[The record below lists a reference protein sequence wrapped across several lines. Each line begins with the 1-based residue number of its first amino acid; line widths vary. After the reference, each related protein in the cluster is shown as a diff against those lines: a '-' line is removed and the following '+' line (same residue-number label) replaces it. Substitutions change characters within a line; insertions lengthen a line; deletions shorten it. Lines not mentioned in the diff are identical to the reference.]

1 MGLPLPVD
9 WAPGVKGRDPD
20 SQAGQQLTSGGARK
34 NSRDKRETPGGSNS
48 DKVGAPAP
56 CGRPD
61 DLRGGGQGWAAES
74 AVSTWLRRWEA
85 AGMCALHCERYYHTV
100 GGGGGAAPRRGAR
113 NLSWEYEDCGRLEGR
128 HGRGTGSPPGPRVW
142 RGDRS
147 PEPGTER
154 QPRRDGRRLDPDY
167 QEDPRR
173 EEGRSVDHRR
183 LDRDWECYR
192 TERSYR
198 EPRAC
203 GRDYDYHYRTSDRRC
218 PDGEDLRR
226 PKTVYVDGK
235 SLDRGYGY
243 CGKAGRWDMDDRP
256 LNGDFRDYRRERNMY
271 PTIDDY
277 DRYPVEHRKARGRY
291 DYDPYCRDNS
301 YPRKGG
307 RRFEES
313 RSLEEASD
321 CRKPS
326 RGSMDRG
333 KMYCDC
339 EECRRGGSCSRC
351 DSPPHRDSGYCR
363 EVDTG
368 GPENWETGR
377 KDYKDYRRHGYGSML
392 SNGDAR
398 GYDYRDSDE
407 DYDVSRKD
415 RCQTMDLKPSAT
427 VDGEEVWEART
438 SPKKRIQEC
447 DGPFEVGGRDRD
459 CGELAFRA
467 KGMQNSRNRSG
478 LSFDSDFDELNE
490 FGSCSPSRISP
501 EWRDDHDMVE
511 AEPNTDLWERNSL
524 YRRTAPCTLRR
535 SDFVQNRRKKT
546 EMTLSSQPESPE
558 SPSVS
563 AATEDP
569 GQRMLEKRSKILE
582 ELKQTEK
589 DYVRDLEMCV
599 EQIMVPLQ
607 RSQAQNIDFEGL
619 FGNIH
624 AVLTVSKMLLSSF
637 EASDS
642 IGPVFLKHKT
652 ELEDVYKE
660 YCQNHEEAIALLEAY
675 EKDEKIQK
683 HVLEYL
689 EVLKAMYREWG
700 GTNYINLGSF
710 LIKPVQRV
718 MRYPLL
724 LMELLNATPETH
736 PDKAP
741 LTKAVLVVKEINV
754 NINEYKRRKDLVL
767 KYRKGD
773 EDTLIDKISKLNIH
787 SIIKKSNRVSS
798 HLKHLTGL
806 APQIKDEAFEE
817 TEKNFRMQER
827 LIKSFIRDLSLYLQH
842 VRESAC
848 AKVVAAESMR
858 NLYVDKGSKGSSDLE
873 LLQEVHR
880 RISEKLFTD
889 FKARTDKLVIKPLN
903 QLLTMFAGPHKLVQ
917 KRFDKL
923 LDFHNCTERSEKLKD
938 KRTLEELQSAK
949 NNYEALNAQLLD
961 ELPKFHCYAKELFAS
976 CVRGYAEAHSNFV
989 RLAMEELKPLLLLLG
1004 VAGSE
1009 GNLIAVFQE
1018 EHNRVLQQLQV
1029 FTFFPEVI
1037 AAVKK
1042 PFERK
1047 SVERQS
1053 QSQPVRRT
1061 ILGPPNYTM
1070 QSDKHRVALLAKYP
1084 PEKLFHAE
1092 RNFNAAQ
1099 ELDVSLLEGD
1109 IVGVIKQQDPMGSQ
1123 NRWLIDNGASK
1134 GFVYSSFLKPYNP
1147 RQSHSDV
1154 SVGSH
1159 SSTESGYG
1167 GSSPILSRQN
1177 SNNTLTFNA
1186 NSPSVTFS
1194 TANPETDGSSAAVIS
1209 QVDASEGNSCNS
1221 YKRSKD
1227 SDGPTL
1233 ANQWDARET
1242 TVVADV
1248 VQSSNNRR
1256 YSQQDTVN
1264 ISTTRK
1270 KLEKGRTVEP
1280 PKSSRRIAPS
1290 PIERDSEQDSSESEG
1305 NQVYY
1310 AVYTFEAR
1318 CSNELSVTANQ
1329 KLRILEFED
1338 LTGNKEWWLAEHDG
1352 RQGYVPSS
1360 YIRKSEYT

>member
-1 MGLPLPVD
+1 
-9 WAPGVKGRDPD
+9 
-20 SQAGQQLTSGGARK
+20 
-34 NSRDKRETPGGSNS
+34 
-48 DKVGAPAP
+48 
-56 CGRPD
+56 
-61 DLRGGGQGWAAES
+61 
-74 AVSTWLRRWEA
+74 
-85 AGMCALHCERYYHTV
+85 MCALHYERHYHTV
-100 GGGGGAAPRRGAR
+100 GGGPAAPRRDGR
-113 NLSWEYEDCGRLEGR
+113 GLSWEYEDCSRLERRYGAD
-128 HGRGTGSPPGPRVW
+128 SPPGHRAW
-142 RGDRS
+142 RGDCGPDPRV
-147 PEPGTER
+147 ER
-154 QPRRDGRRLDPDY
+154 PPRRDGRRLDRDC
-167 QEDPRR
+167 QQDPRR
-173 EEGRSVDHRR
+173 DEGRYVDHRR
-183 LDRDWECYR
+183 VDRGWEYDRTDRD
-192 TERSYR
+192 YR
-198 EPRAC
+198 EDRAC
-203 GRDYDYHYRTSDRRC
+203 DRDCDYYRASDRRY
-218 PDGEDLRR
+218 PDGEDPRR
-226 PKTVYVDGK
+226 PKTVYVDAK
-235 SLDRGYGY
+235 SLDRDYSCYG
-243 CGKAGRWDMDDRP
+243 KDGRWNVDDRP
-256 LNGDFRDYRRERNMY
+256 LNGNFRDYRLERGMH
-271 PTIDDY
+271 PAIDDY
-277 DRYPVEHRKARGRY
+277 DQDLVERRKASSRY
-291 DYDPYCRDNS
+291 DCDPYCRDNS
-301 YPRKGG
+301 YPRKGP
-307 RRFEES
+307 RRYDET
-313 RSLEEASD
+313 RSLEEAPED

-326 RGSMDRG
+326 CQSVDRG
-333 KMYCDC
+333 KMRCAYEDS
-339 EECRRGGSCSRC
+339 RKGGRSTSHRDNGYYREM
-351 DSPPHRDSGYCR
+351 DSPVGL
-363 EVDTG
+363 
-368 GPENWETGR
+368 ENWERGR
-377 KDYKDYRRHGYGSML
+377 EDYKESRRYGYGTTQW
-392 SNGDAR
+392 NGDAR
-398 GYDYRDSDE
+398 GYDHRDSDE
-407 DYDVSRKD
+407 DYESCRTD
-415 RCQTMDLKPSAT
+415 RVQTIYHKPSAP
-427 VDGEEVWEART
+427 VDGEEVGRVRN
-438 SPKKRIQEC
+438 SPRKRVQEC
-447 DGPFEVGGRDRD
+447 DGFVEVGERDQER
-459 CGELAFRA
+459 GELGFRA
-467 KGMQNSRNRSG
+467 KGLQNSRNRSG
-478 LSFDSDFDELNE
+478 LSLDSDFDE
-490 FGSCSPSRISP
+490 FCDPGGYSPSRISP
-501 EWRDDHDMVE
+501 EWRDNDHDMVE
-511 AEPNTDLWERNSL
+511 AEPNTDLWKRNSI
-524 YRRTAPCTLRR
+524 YRRTAPSTLRR
-535 SDFVQNRRKKT
+535 SDFVQNRQKKT
-546 EMTLSSQPESPE
+546 EMTHSSQPESPE
-558 SPSVS
+558 CPSAS
-563 AATEDP
+563 ASTENP
-569 GQRMLEKRSKILE
+569 EQRMLEKRLKILE
-582 ELKQTEK
+582 ELIQTEK

-607 RSQAQNIDFEGL
+607 RSQAHNIDFEGL
-619 FGNIH
+619 FGNIQ
-624 AVLTVSKMLLSSF
+624 AVLTVSKMLLSAF

-642 IGPVFLKHKT
+642 VGTVFLKHRA

-675 EKDEKIQK
+675 EKDDKIQN
-683 HVLEYL
+683 HILEYL
-689 EVLKAMYREWG
+689 EILKSMYREWG

-724 LMELLNATPETH
+724 LMELLNATPESH

-741 LTKAVLVVKEINV
+741 LTEAVLVVKEINV

-798 HLKHLTGL
+798 HLKHLTGF

-848 AKVVAAESMR
+848 VKVVAAESMR
-858 NLYVDKGSKGSSDLE
+858 NLFVDKGSKGSSDLE

-889 FKARTDKLVIKPLN
+889 FKARTDKLVITPLN

-938 KRTLEELQSAK
+938 KRTLEELQSAR

-961 ELPKFHCYAKELFAS
+961 ELPKFHRYAKELFVS

-1037 AAVKK
+1037 AAVRK

-1047 SVERQS
+1047 CVERQS
-1053 QSQPVRRT
+1053 QSQPVRKT

-1084 PEKLFHAE
+1084 PEKLFQAE

-1177 SNNTLTFNA
+1177 SNNTLTFNS
-1186 NSPSVTFS
+1186 NNPSVTFS
-1194 TANPETDGSSAAVIS
+1194 TTNPQKSNTDGSSTAVIN
-1209 QVDASEGNSCNS
+1209 QADASHGDS
-1221 YKRSKD
+1221 YKRPKD
-1227 SDGPTL
+1227 TDCPNL
-1233 ANQWDARET
+1233 ANQWDGRERSI
-1242 TVVADV
+1242 VADV
-1248 VQSSNNRR
+1248 VQSSNIRR
-1256 YSQQDTVN
+1256 SSQQDTVN
-1264 ISTTRK
+1264 NTTTRK
-1270 KLEKGRTVEP
+1270 KLEKGRSVEP
-1280 PKSSRRIAPS
+1280 LKSSHRIAPS
-1290 PIERDSEQDSSESEG
+1290 PVEQDSEQDSSESEG

-1310 AVYTFEAR
+1310 AVYAFEAR

-1338 LTGNKEWWLAEHDG
+1338 LTGNNEWWLAELNG